1 MNHRIFFLLSAFA
14 VVYGVRAQGYLES
27 ERWLGYAKPTT
38 EVYYDEADK
47 RLLLVDQ
54 QLDYLQLRYAAKG
67 KGLKPTQ
74 IQRIPLAKWGSA
86 RILGFS
92 QGRIIVDSASQSGGT
107 VYALGLDSS
116 YRSVFASPVF
126 ADSNRVLGSQI
137 LDIDRRAVGTIIAS
151 KQWTNGRLE
160 LANQVVLADG
170 LRPDWLSYQMGRW
183 IAIWPDSSGNQT
195 FSFLSSGG
203 VWNQFPY
210 PINQSTMVPKQMF
223 FIDNDSLF
231 VLGTKGDS
239 AVFNFLRL
247 RKAPVNSVGDRV
259 KLGDFTMF
267 YETTK
272 AMAPSPVSPV
282 LNPGEKSTNV
292 VPNQNSV
299 GSERTKKKGRF
310 AVLFDT
316 FKNADDAYAL
326 LNGLM
331 GKFPDAYAV
340 DTKEGI
346 AVMGPNRFSL
356 SQIVADSSRAFS
368 EGIGIKKMVTYADK
382 LKERRE
388 TLVTLQVYNEQTKA
402 SAPFTLVFF
411 NRGTDRIIFSD
422 TVRTGRINFIYSHG
436 AELGVAVSSAG
447 YFPQSIR
454 LNPDMAPIATHYFH
468 DMFLK
473 PTTAPDPLNPKRMV
487 VQSAE
492 LDFQNILFDFNS
504 SEPRR
509 ISYVEINAMKDA
521 FANLDSIALVLE
533 GHTDDVGSDEYNY
546 ELGRLRAESVSA
558 ELRKSLRPTASL
570 STISLGESMA
580 IAANDNDFHRSL
592 NRRVSLV
599 VKAAPKPAA
608 SSMAQEVPVV
618 EDVLPETS
626 DAVED
631 VLPETSDAVEDESVA
646 TEPLPESLEVSTDE
660 VENIPAEEK
669 VIEVQ
674 EVPSLLPSKAV
685 QKENAKITKDLER
698 EAKEKSR
705 KNSLEKEKNAK
716 AAKLEQLE
724 KKKAAEA
731 IEEARLRRTLDVAA
745 QNKAEFEAKQ
755 ALIKESEKKAKQQ
768 AKDAKAQAKEKK
780 KKSGK

>member
-1 MNHRIFFLLSAFA
+1 
-14 VVYGVRAQGYLES
+14 
-27 ERWLGYAKPTT
+27 
-38 EVYYDEADK
+38 
-47 RLLLVDQ
+47 
-54 QLDYLQLRYAAKG
+54 
-67 KGLKPTQ
+67 
-74 IQRIPLAKWGSA
+74 
-86 RILGFS
+86 
-92 QGRIIVDSASQSGGT
+92 
-107 VYALGLDSS
+107 
-116 YRSVFASPVF
+116 
-126 ADSNRVLGSQI
+126 
-137 LDIDRRAVGTIIAS
+137 
-151 KQWTNGRLE
+151 
-160 LANQVVLADG
+160 
-170 LRPDWLSYQMGRW
+170 
-183 IAIWPDSSGNQT
+183 
-195 FSFLSSGG
+195 
-203 VWNQFPY
+203 
-210 PINQSTMVPKQMF
+210 MVPKQLF
-223 FIDNDSLF
+223 IIDNDSLF

-247 RKAPVNSVGDRV
+247 RKAPANSVGDRV

-272 AMAPSPVSPV
+272 ALAPSPVSPV
-282 LNPGEKSTNV
+282 LNPGEKSTSV

-388 TLVTLQVYNEQTKA
+388 TLVTLQVYNEQTKT

-454 LNPDMAPIATHYFH
+454 LNPEMAPIATHYYH

-473 PTTAPDPLNPKRMV
+473 PTTAPDPLNPNRMV

-533 GHTDDVGSDEYNY
+533 GHTDDVGSNDYNY

-570 STISLGESMA
+570 SAISLGESMA

-599 VKAAPKPAA
+599 VKAVPRPAA
-608 SSMAQEVPVV
+608 SSMAQEDPIA
-618 EDVLPETS
+618 EDG
-626 DAVED
+626 
-631 VLPETSDAVEDESVA
+631 LPETSDAVEDEPMAS
-646 TEPLPESLEVSTDE
+646 EPQPESLEVSAVE
-660 VENIPAEEK
+660 VVPAEK
-669 VIEVQ
+669 AIEVQ
-674 EVPSLLPSKAV
+674 EAPSLFPSKAV

-705 KNSLEKEKNAK
+705 KDSIEKEKNAK
-716 AAKLEQLE
+716 AAKLEELE

-731 IEEARLRRTLDVAA
+731 MEEARLRRTMDVAA

-755 ALIKESEKKAKQQ
+755 TLIKEADEKSQTASQGRKNP
-768 AKDAKAQAKEKK
+768 
-780 KKSGK
+780 G

>member
-1 MNHRIFFLLSAFA
+1 MNYRIFFLLSAFA

-27 ERWLGYAKPTT
+27 ERWVGYAKPTT
-38 EVYYDEADK
+38 EVYYDEAEK

-54 QLDYLQLRYAAKG
+54 QLDYLQLRYAPQG

-86 RILGFS
+86 QILGFS
-92 QGRIIVDSASQSGGT
+92 QGRIIVDSASESGGI
-107 VYALGLDSS
+107 VYAYGLDSN
-116 YRSVFASPVF
+116 YRSEFASPVF

-137 LDIDRRAVGTIIAS
+137 LDIDRRAVGTTIAS

-160 LANQVVLADG
+160 LTNQVVLADS
-170 LRPDWLSYQMGRW
+170 LRPYWLSYQMGRW
-183 IAIWPDSSGNQT
+183 IAIWLDASGKQS

-203 VWNQFPY
+203 VWNEFPY

-231 VLGTKGDS
+231 VVGTKGDS

-282 LNPGEKSTNV
+282 LNPGEKSTSV

-299 GSERTKKKGRF
+299 GSERTKRKGRF

-346 AVMGPNRFSL
+346 AVMGPNRISL
-356 SQIVADSSRAFS
+356 SLIQADSNRAFS

-388 TLVTLQVYNEQTKA
+388 TLVTLQVYNEQSKT

-411 NRGTDRIIFSD
+411 NRGTDRIIFTD

-454 LNPDMAPIATHYFH
+454 LNPEMAPIATHYYH

-509 ISYVEINAMKDA
+509 ISFVEINAMKEA

-570 STISLGESMA
+570 SAISLGESMA

-599 VKAAPKPAA
+599 VRAAPRPAA
-608 SSMAQEVPVV
+608 SSTVQEVPIKEVYA
-618 EDVLPETS
+618 EEVLPEPV
-626 DAVED
+626 DLVVDEPEAVE
-631 VLPETSDAVEDESVA
+631 PQ
-646 TEPLPESLEVSTDE
+646 PESLEVSADE
-660 VENIPAEEK
+660 EENIPAEEK
-669 VIEVQ
+669 AIEVQ

-698 EAKEKSR
+698 EAKENSR
-705 KNSLEKEKNAK
+705 KDSLEKEKNSK
-716 AAKLEQLE
+716 AAKLEERE

-731 IEEARLRRTLDVAA
+731 VEEARLRRTMDVAA
-745 QNKAEFEAKQ
+745 QNKAEFEVKQ
-755 ALIKESEKKAKQQ
+755 ALIKESEEKAKQQ
-768 AKDAKAQAKEKK
+768 AKDAKTQAKEKK

>member
-1 MNHRIFFLLSAFA
+1 
-14 VVYGVRAQGYLES
+14 
-27 ERWLGYAKPTT
+27 
-38 EVYYDEADK
+38 
-47 RLLLVDQ
+47 
-54 QLDYLQLRYAAKG
+54 
-67 KGLKPTQ
+67 
-74 IQRIPLAKWGSA
+74 
-86 RILGFS
+86 
-92 QGRIIVDSASQSGGT
+92 
-107 VYALGLDSS
+107 
-116 YRSVFASPVF
+116 
-126 ADSNRVLGSQI
+126 
-137 LDIDRRAVGTIIAS
+137 
-151 KQWTNGRLE
+151 
-160 LANQVVLADG
+160 
-170 LRPDWLSYQMGRW
+170 
-183 IAIWPDSSGNQT
+183 
-195 FSFLSSGG
+195 
-203 VWNQFPY
+203 
-210 PINQSTMVPKQMF
+210 
-223 FIDNDSLF
+223 
-231 VLGTKGDS
+231 
-239 AVFNFLRL
+239 
-247 RKAPVNSVGDRV
+247 
-259 KLGDFTMF
+259 MF

-299 GSERTKKKGRF
+299 WSERTKKKGRF

-356 SQIVADSSRAFS
+356 SQIVADSSLAFS

-468 DMFLK
+468 YMFLK

-631 VLPETSDAVEDESVA
+631 ESVA

-674 EVPSLLPSKAV
+674 EVPSLLQSKAV

>member
-1 MNHRIFFLLSAFA
+1 MCELWTMNHRIFFLLSALS

-38 EVYYDEADK
+38 EVYYDEAEK

-54 QLDYLQLRYAAKG
+54 QLDYLQLRYAPRG

-92 QGRIIVDSASQSGGT
+92 QGRVIVDSASESGGI
-107 VYALGLDSS
+107 VYSYGLDSN

-126 ADSNRVLGSQI
+126 SDSTKILGSQI
-137 LDIDRRAVGTIIAS
+137 LDIDRRAVGTTIAS

-160 LANQVVLADG
+160 LANQVVLADS
-170 LRPDWLSYQMGRW
+170 LRPNWLSYQMDHW
-183 IAIWPDSSGNQT
+183 IAIWADSSGKQS

-210 PINQSTMVPKQMF
+210 PINQSTVVPKQMF
-223 FIDNDSLF
+223 IIDNDSLF
-231 VLGTKGDS
+231 VVGTKGDS

-247 RKAPVNSVGDRV
+247 RKAPANSVGDRV

-272 AMAPSPVSPV
+272 VLAPSFVSPV
-282 LNPGEKSTNV
+282 LNPGEKSTAV

-299 GSERTKKKGRF
+299 GSERTKRKGRF

-340 DTKEGI
+340 DAKEGI

-356 SQIVADSSRAFS
+356 SQIVADSNRAFS

-388 TLVTLQVYNEQTKA
+388 TLVTLQVYNEQSKA

-454 LNPDMAPIATHYFH
+454 LNPEMAPIATHYYH

-558 ELRKSLRPTASL
+558 ELRKSLKPTASL
-570 STISLGESMA
+570 TAISLGESMA

-599 VKAAPKPAA
+599 VKAVPRPAA
-608 SSMAQEVPVV
+608 SSMVQEGPIA
-618 EDVLPETS
+618 EDVSPETS
-626 DAVED
+626 E
-631 VLPETSDAVEDESVA
+631 AVEDEASA
-646 TEPLPESLEVSTDE
+646 TEPQPESLEVSAVE
-660 VENIPAEEK
+660 VVPAEKEL
-669 VIEVQ
+669 EVQ
-674 EVPSLLPSKAV
+674 EAPSLFPSKSV
-685 QKENAKITKDLER
+685 QKENEKITKDLER
-698 EAKEKSR
+698 EAKEISR
-705 KNSLEKEKNAK
+705 KESLEKEKNSK
-716 AAKLEQLE
+716 AEKLEQLE

-755 ALIKESEKKAKQQ
+755 ALIKQSDEKSKQQ
-768 AKDAKAQAKEKK
+768 AKDAKARAKEKK
-780 KKSGK
+780 KSGK

>member
-1 MNHRIFFLLSAFA
+1 MCELWTMNHRIFFLLSAFA

-67 KGLKPTQ
+67 NGLKPTQ
-74 IQRIPLAKWGSA
+74 IQRIPLKKLGSA
-86 RILGFS
+86 QILGFS
-92 QGRIIVDSASQSGGT
+92 QGRVIVDSASQSGGI
-107 VYALGLDSS
+107 VYAYSLDSN
-116 YRSVFASPVF
+116 YRSALASPVF
-126 ADSNRVLGSQI
+126 SDSNRVLGSQI
-137 LDIDRRAVGTIIAS
+137 LDIDRRAVGTTIAS

-160 LANQVVLADG
+160 LANQVVLADS

-183 IAIWPDSSGNQT
+183 IAIWPDASGKQS

-223 FIDNDSLF
+223 IIDNDSLF

-247 RKAPVNSVGDRV
+247 RKAPANSVGDRV

-272 AMAPSPVSPV
+272 ALAPSPVSPV
-282 LNPGEKSTNV
+282 LNPGEKSTSV

-388 TLVTLQVYNEQTKA
+388 TLVTLQVYNEQTKT

-454 LNPDMAPIATHYFH
+454 LNPEMAPIATHYYH

-473 PTTAPDPLNPKRMV
+473 PTTAPDPLNPNRMV

-533 GHTDDVGSDEYNY
+533 GHTDDVGSNDYNY

-599 VKAAPKPAA
+599 VKAVPRSAA
-608 SSMAQEVPVV
+608 SAMAQEVPVV

-626 DAVED
+626 E
-631 VLPETSDAVEDESVA
+631 AVEDEPA
-646 TEPLPESLEVSTDE
+646 APEALPESLEVSADE
-660 VENIPAEEK
+660 VVPAEKEL
-669 VIEVQ
+669 EVQ
-674 EVPSLLPSKAV
+674 EVPSLFPSKAV

-705 KNSLEKEKNAK
+705 KDSLEKEKNAK
-716 AAKLEQLE
+716 AAKLEELE

-731 IEEARLRRTLDVAA
+731 IEEARLRRTMDVAA

-755 ALIKESEKKAKQQ
+755 TLIKEADEKAKQQ
-768 AKDAKAQAKEKK
+768 AKDAKIQAKEKK
-780 KKSGK
+780 KSGK

>member
-1 MNHRIFFLLSAFA
+1 
-14 VVYGVRAQGYLES
+14 
-27 ERWLGYAKPTT
+27 
-38 EVYYDEADK
+38 
-47 RLLLVDQ
+47 
-54 QLDYLQLRYAAKG
+54 
-67 KGLKPTQ
+67 
-74 IQRIPLAKWGSA
+74 
-86 RILGFS
+86 
-92 QGRIIVDSASQSGGT
+92 
-107 VYALGLDSS
+107 
-116 YRSVFASPVF
+116 
-126 ADSNRVLGSQI
+126 
-137 LDIDRRAVGTIIAS
+137 
-151 KQWTNGRLE
+151 
-160 LANQVVLADG
+160 
-170 LRPDWLSYQMGRW
+170 
-183 IAIWPDSSGNQT
+183 
-195 FSFLSSGG
+195 
-203 VWNQFPY
+203 
-210 PINQSTMVPKQMF
+210 MVPKQMF
-223 FIDNDSLF
+223 IIDNDSLF

-247 RKAPVNSVGDRV
+247 RKAPANSVGDRV

-272 AMAPSPVSPV
+272 ALAPSPVSPV
-282 LNPGEKSTNV
+282 LNPGEKSTSV

-368 EGIGIKKMVTYADK
+368 EGIGVKKMVTYADK

-388 TLVTLQVYNEQTKA
+388 TLVTLQVYNEQTKT

-454 LNPDMAPIATHYFH
+454 LNPEMAPIATHYYH

-473 PTTAPDPLNPKRMV
+473 PTTAPDPLNPNRMV

-533 GHTDDVGSDEYNY
+533 GHTDDVGSNDYNY

-570 STISLGESMA
+570 SAISLGESMA

-599 VKAAPKPAA
+599 VKAVPRPAA
-608 SSMAQEVPVV
+608 SSMAQEDPIA
-618 EDVLPETS
+618 EDG
-626 DAVED
+626 
-631 VLPETSDAVEDESVA
+631 LPETSDAVEDEPMAS
-646 TEPLPESLEVSTDE
+646 EPQPESLEVSAVE
-660 VENIPAEEK
+660 VVPAEKEL
-669 VIEVQ
+669 EVQ
-674 EVPSLLPSKAV
+674 EAPSLFPSKAV

-705 KNSLEKEKNAK
+705 KDSLEKEKNAK
-716 AAKLEQLE
+716 AAKLEELE

-731 IEEARLRRTLDVAA
+731 MEEARLRRTMDVAA

-755 ALIKESEKKAKQQ
+755 TLIKEADEKAKQQ
-768 AKDAKAQAKEKK
+768 AKDAKTQAKEKK
-780 KKSGK
+780 KSGK

>member
-1 MNHRIFFLLSAFA
+1 MCELWTMNHRIFFLLSAFA

-67 KGLKPTQ
+67 NGLKPTQ
-74 IQRIPLAKWGSA
+74 IQRIPLKKWGSA
-86 RILGFS
+86 QILGFS
-92 QGRIIVDSASQSGGT
+92 QGRVIVDSASQSGGI
-107 VYALGLDSS
+107 VYAYGLDSN
-116 YRSVFASPVF
+116 YRSALASPVF
-126 ADSNRVLGSQI
+126 SDSNRVLGSQI
-137 LDIDRRAVGTIIAS
+137 LDIDRRAVGTTIAS

-160 LANQVVLADG
+160 LANQVVLADS

-183 IAIWPDSSGNQT
+183 IAIWPDSLGKQS

-223 FIDNDSLF
+223 IIDNDSLF

-247 RKAPVNSVGDRV
+247 RKAPANSVGDRV

-272 AMAPSPVSPV
+272 ALAPSPVSPV
-282 LNPGEKSTNV
+282 LNPGEKSTSV

-368 EGIGIKKMVTYADK
+368 EGIGVKKMVTYADK

-388 TLVTLQVYNEQTKA
+388 TLVTLQVYNEQTKT

-454 LNPDMAPIATHYFH
+454 LNPEMAPIATHYYH

-473 PTTAPDPLNPKRMV
+473 PTTAPDPLNPNRMV

-533 GHTDDVGSDEYNY
+533 GHTDDVGSNDYNY

-599 VKAAPKPAA
+599 VKAVPRAAA
-608 SSMAQEVPVV
+608 SAMAQEVPLK
-618 EDVLPETS
+618 EIYAEEVLPETS
-626 DAVED
+626 E
-631 VLPETSDAVEDESVA
+631 AVEDEPA
-646 TEPLPESLEVSTDE
+646 AMEPQPESLEASADE
-660 VENIPAEEK
+660 VENLPAEK
-669 VIEVQ
+669 AIEVQ
-674 EVPSLLPSKAV
+674 EAPSLLPSKAV

-705 KNSLEKEKNAK
+705 KESLEKEKNAK
-716 AAKLEQLE
+716 AAKLEELE

-755 ALIKESEKKAKQQ
+755 ALIKEADEKAKQQ
-768 AKDAKAQAKEKK
+768 AKDAKTQAKEKK

>member
-1 MNHRIFFLLSAFA
+1 
-14 VVYGVRAQGYLES
+14 
-27 ERWLGYAKPTT
+27 
-38 EVYYDEADK
+38 
-47 RLLLVDQ
+47 
-54 QLDYLQLRYAAKG
+54 
-67 KGLKPTQ
+67 
-74 IQRIPLAKWGSA
+74 
-86 RILGFS
+86 
-92 QGRIIVDSASQSGGT
+92 
-107 VYALGLDSS
+107 
-116 YRSVFASPVF
+116 
-126 ADSNRVLGSQI
+126 
-137 LDIDRRAVGTIIAS
+137 
-151 KQWTNGRLE
+151 
-160 LANQVVLADG
+160 
-170 LRPDWLSYQMGRW
+170 
-183 IAIWPDSSGNQT
+183 
-195 FSFLSSGG
+195 
-203 VWNQFPY
+203 
-210 PINQSTMVPKQMF
+210 MVPKQMF

-618 EDVLPETS
+618 EDVLPETR
-626 DAVED
+626 
-631 VLPETSDAVEDESVA
+631 DAVEDESVA

>member
-1 MNHRIFFLLSAFA
+1 MNHRILFLLSAFA

-27 ERWLGYAKPTT
+27 ERWVGYAKPTT
-38 EVYYDEADK
+38 EVYYDEAEK

-54 QLDYLQLRYAAKG
+54 QLDYLQLRYAPQG

-92 QGRIIVDSASQSGGT
+92 QGKIIVDSASESGGI
-107 VYALGLDSS
+107 VYAYGLDSN
-116 YRSVFASPVF
+116 YRSEFASPVF
-126 ADSNRVLGSQI
+126 SDSNRVLGSQI
-137 LDIDRRAVGTIIAS
+137 LDIDRRAVGTTIAS

-160 LANQVVLADG
+160 LANQVVLADS
-170 LRPDWLSYQMGRW
+170 LRPNWLSYQMGRW
-183 IAIWPDSSGNQT
+183 IAIWPDASGKQS

-210 PINQSTMVPKQMF
+210 PINQSTTVPKQMF
-223 FIDNDSLF
+223 IIDNDSLF
-231 VLGTKGDS
+231 VVGTKGDS

-247 RKAPVNSVGDRV
+247 RKAPANSVGDRV

-272 AMAPSPVSPV
+272 SLAPSSVSPV
-282 LNPGEKSTNV
+282 LNPGEKSTSV

-299 GSERTKKKGRF
+299 GSERTKRKGRF

-356 SQIVADSSRAFS
+356 SQIQADSNRAFS

-388 TLVTLQVYNEQTKA
+388 TLVTLQVYNEQSKT

-411 NRGTDRIIFSD
+411 NRGTDRIIFTD

-447 YFPQSIR
+447 YFPQSLR
-454 LNPDMAPIATHYFH
+454 LNPEMAPIATHYYH

-509 ISYVEINAMKDA
+509 ISFVEINAMKEA

-558 ELRKSLRPTASL
+558 ELRKSIRPYASL
-570 STISLGESMA
+570 SAISLGESMA

-599 VKAAPKPAA
+599 VKAAPRPAA
-608 SSMAQEVPVV
+608 SSTVQEVPIKEVYA
-618 EDVLPETS
+618 EEVLPEPV
-626 DAVED
+626 DLVVNEPEAVE
-631 VLPETSDAVEDESVA
+631 PQ
-646 TEPLPESLEVSTDE
+646 PESLEASADE
-660 VENIPAEEK
+660 EENIPAEEK
-669 VIEVQ
+669 AIEVQ

-705 KNSLEKEKNAK
+705 KDSLEKEKNSK
-716 AAKLEQLE
+716 AAKLEELE

-731 IEEARLRRTLDVAA
+731 VEEARLRRTMDVAA

-755 ALIKESEKKAKQQ
+755 ALMKEADEKSKQQ
-768 AKDAKAQAKEKK
+768 AKDAKTQAKEKK